1 MMEKFV
7 VYIIYSET
15 FQVYYK
21 GFSLDVLKRLEE
33 HNLGKSEYTRNK
45 GPWKLVFY
53 RTFSTKTEALKY
65 EKLLK
70 RQNVKY
76 LEWLIQQPV
85 NEIQNG

>member
-1 MMEKFV
+1 
-7 VYIIYSET
+7 
-15 FQVYYK
+15 
-21 GFSLDVLKRLEE
+21 
-33 HNLGKSEYTRNK
+33 LGKSEYTRNK

-76 LEWLIQQPV
+76 LEWLIQQSL
-85 NEIQNG
+85 NEIQQG

>member
-1 MMEKFV
+1 MEKFV

-21 GFSLDVLKRLEE
+21 GFSLDLLKRLEE

-76 LEWLIQQPV
+76 LEWLIQQSL
-85 NEIQNG
+85 NEIQQG

>member
-33 HNLGKSEYTRNK
+33 HNLGKSEYT
-45 GPWKLVFY
+45 GSSQKLV
-53 RTFSTKTEALKY
+53 
-65 EKLLK
+65 
-70 RQNVKY
+70 
-76 LEWLIQQPV
+76 
-85 NEIQNG
+85 G